1 MDPSMTSAA
10 LSASPS
16 LPPAAPVGLALI
28 VVLGLLVIL
37 GLLGLILARRGPS
50 L

>member
-10 LSASPS
+10 LSAIPS
-16 LPPAAPVGLALI
+16 LLPASLGLVLI
-28 VVLGLLVIL
+28 LLVIL